1 MPIGLIKTDY
11 YFMSPG
17 PPYQWEI
24 DYGTADNFSF
34 EGKLFQLTVR
44 RDEANIYV
52 YAWSLLNDS
61 YDLYPRE
68 VILPNGVTPKE
79 LSEISIQN
87 MRTSENVAIAV
98 ALKNIGY
105 DIESKGDGVSVVG
118 ILDDSPVQN
127 KLQKGDL
134 LKSINASEISSASE
148 FISTLRTYKIG
159 ETVTIGLE
167 REIEGSIE
175 QLYIDTTLIEHIE
188 YEGEPMVGFLA
199 TTVNERFDFPFEID
213 IKTGNVGG
221 PSAGLMM
228 ALNVYINLTPEDI
241 TNSMIIA
248 GTGTIEIDGSVGPVG
263 GIKQKIIAAK
273 RAGAELI
280 IVPVANFE
288 EAKVLETDKT
298 AIIAVD
304 SFAEALS
311 AFCVSFPPSHSP
323 PHAEDVHCL
332 SNGFS
337 TVRNLTFSCLGRAFT
352 FALAA
357 EADFFRTI
365 IGLGGK
371 GTVSFSN
378 AFLPASLCLTR
389 LPSAGTT
396 GSK

>member
-1 MPIGLIKTDY
+1 MFSKLSKTRKVLVIFFIVLMPIGLVKTEY

-24 DYGTADNFSF
+24 EYGNNENYSF
-34 EGKLFQLTVR
+34 DGNLYQLTVR

-52 YAWSLLNDS
+52 YLWSLLNSS

-68 VILPNGVTPKE
+68 VILPDGVTPQE

-105 DIESKGDGVSVVG
+105 EIESKGDGVAVVG
-118 ILDDSPVQN
+118 LLEDSPVKD
-127 KLQKGDL
+127 KLKKGDL
-134 LKSINASEISSASE
+134 INSINNTDIFSATE
-148 FISTLRTYKIG
+148 FISTLRTYSIG
-159 ETVTIGLE
+159 ETVSIGLL
-167 REIEGSIE
+167 REIDGIKK
-175 QLYIDTTLIEHIE
+175 QIYIKTTLIEHVE

-228 ALNVYINLTPEDI
+228 ALNVYNNLIPEDI
-241 TNSMIIA
+241 TNSKIIA

-280 IVPVANFE
+280 LVPVANFE
-288 EAKVLETDKT
+288 EAQPFETDKT
-298 AIIAVD
+298 AIVAVD
-304 SFAEALS
+304 SFDEALAVIS
-311 AFCVSFPPSHSP
+311 QYSS
-323 PHAEDVHCL
+323 
-332 SNGFS
+332 
-337 TVRNLTFSCLGRAFT
+337 R
-352 FALAA
+352 
-357 EADFFRTI
+357 
-365 IGLGGK
+365 
-371 GTVSFSN
+371 
-378 AFLPASLCLTR
+378 
-389 LPSAGTT
+389 
-396 GSK
+396 